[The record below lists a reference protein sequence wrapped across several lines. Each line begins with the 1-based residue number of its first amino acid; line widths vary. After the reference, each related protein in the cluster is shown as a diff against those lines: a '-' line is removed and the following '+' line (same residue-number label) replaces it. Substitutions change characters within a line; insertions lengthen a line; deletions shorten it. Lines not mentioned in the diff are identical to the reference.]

1 MSIALFNSHFDLTSF
16 DSDFTDSY
24 EVVIQFRN
32 NKTIKSAPGSSSKLS
47 GVCTLTVGDMHSM
60 ILNYYR
66 ERLNDIESSLAEE
79 IVSRSSQTPNGDL
92 KSQAGSTSGTQKKTL
107 TVPAPQEYSLFRP
120 VKAKMFCGDIF
131 EAIGE
136 EMQAIRE
143 AEEEAL
149 KKGDSDSSQSESDA
163 SFLFGGSTSK
173 KTKAQDRS
181 EIVRVNE
188 RLFGSVSLSFF
199 PVM

>member
-1 MSIALFNSHFDLTSF
+1 M
-16 DSDFTDSY
+16 
-24 EVVIQFRN
+24 IQFRN

-47 GVCTLTVGDMHSM
+47 GVCILTVVDMHSM

-79 IVSRSSQTPNGDL
+79 ITSRSSQTPIGDL
-92 KSQAGSTSGTQKKTL
+92 KCGTQKKTL
-107 TVPAPQEYSLFRP
+107 TIPAPQEYSLFRP
-120 VKAKMFCGDIF
+120 VKAKMFCGDIY

-143 AEEEAL
+143 AEEEAF
-149 KKGDSDSSQSESDA
+149 KKGHSDSSQSESDA
-163 SFLFGGSTSK
+163 SFLIGGSSSK
-173 KTKAQDRS
+173 KGKVQDRS
-181 EIVRVNE
+181 EIVRANE